1 MPLTVPVAPI
11 PHNVLPFQGKI
22 ALDPCPETTMAKDFD
37 VTVVGA
43 SFAGLACAQ
52 AAARRGLDV
61 LVLEARRAPTIG
73 LRTTGI
79 LVQEA
84 AAHVDLPPEVLG
96 RIEGVRLYAP
106 SLESVDL
113 TAPGYAFYATD
124 LPRLMHLQA
133 ADAVR
138 AGVDI
143 RWGTPF
149 RSAIADGERIT
160 IPTNATTTRFLVG
173 ADGARSRVARSFG
186 LGTNRR
192 FLNGLEYEYEGVE
205 GVDAGLLHVFIDA
218 ELAPGYIGW
227 VVPGP
232 RVTQVG
238 LAARQPVKVD
248 LERFLRRIE
257 GLFDFS
263 AARRTET
270 RGGVIPVGG
279 RVDRIV
285 RDRVV
290 LLGDAAGTVS
300 PLTAGGIHRALELG
314 PLLGDLIADG
324 AELSAAEFE
333 ARAERELTY
342 PRYRVKRLLRLLADH
357 QPHNAMVD
365 RLFGLDFFRAFAQL
379 VFFHQRGLLS
389 RDAWRDLRRLFAN
402 APPQSNEKPS
412 GQVSCGSK
420 PSRSRAGAGSAR

>member
-1 MPLTVPVAPI
+1 M
-11 PHNVLPFQGKI
+11 G
-22 ALDPCPETTMAKDFD
+22 KDFD

-43 SFAGLACAQ
+43 SFAGLACAR
-52 AAARRGLDV
+52 AAAERGLDV
-61 LVLEARRAPTIG
+61 LVLESRRAPTIG

-84 AAHVDLPPEVLG
+84 IAHIDLPPDVLG
-96 RIEGVRLYAP
+96 KIEGVRLYAP
-106 SLESVDL
+106 SLEFVDL
-113 TAPGYAFYATD
+113 AAPGYAFYATD
-124 LPRLMHLQA
+124 LPRVMHEQA

-138 AGVDI
+138 SGVEI

-149 RSAIADGERIT
+149 RSAIAEAERIA

-173 ADGARSRVARSFG
+173 ADGAQSRVARSFG

-192 FLNGLEYEYEGVE
+192 FLTGLEYEFEGLE
-205 GVDAGLLHVFIDA
+205 GVDAGFLHVFIDA
-218 ELAPGYIGW
+218 ESAPGYIGW

-232 RVTQVG
+232 RVAQVG
-238 LAARQPVKVD
+238 LASRHPGKVD
-248 LERFLRRIE
+248 LEGFLRRIE

-263 AARRTET
+263 AARRIET

-279 RVDRIV
+279 RVGRIV

-314 PLLGDLIADG
+314 PILGELIADCV
-324 AELSAAEFE
+324 ALSAADFE
-333 ARAERELTY
+333 SRAERELRY
-342 PRYRVKRLLRLLADH
+342 PRYRAKRLLRLLADH
-357 QPHNAMVD
+357 QPSNAMVD
-365 RLFGLDFFRAFAQL
+365 RLFGFDLFRAFAQL
-379 VFFHQRGLLS
+379 VFFHQQGLFS
-389 RDAWRDLRRLFAN
+389 RDAWRDLRRLFAGT
-402 APPQSNEKPS
+402 PPQSNEKPS